1 MLHTSPIYRALVRL
15 AVRLV
20 PSVRHGSAKVAAGHR
35 GRVGAVARL
44 ALWARENRDPARP
57 LLWCH
62 APSVGEGLQAEAVL
76 RILRARHPEWQ
87 VAYTYF
93 SPSALALAARQP
105 ADVREFLPYDR
116 PADVAAALD
125 ALAPTALVF
134 TKADLWPELA
144 VRARNRDIRVG
155 MIAGTVSP
163 VSGRLR
169 WPSRAFTRPG
179 YQALDSVGAIADD
192 DRARLIRLGVE
203 PDRIVVTGD
212 PRFDSALAV
221 ARSAPNDSPLLR
233 VGLGAPTL
241 IAGSTWPADQIP
253 LLEAFAT
260 VRARH
265 PAARL
270 VLVPHEPTSAHLTA
284 IDVLAASRRFPPPVR
299 LSAMTAPA
307 PLIVVDQV
315 GVLAPLYR
323 AGVMAFVGGGFGTAG
338 LHSVLEP
345 AACGLPVLFGPQW
358 RSSREAGLLLEA
370 GAARVTTS
378 AAELAA
384 AWSGWLD
391 DPASRE
397 QFGTRARETVE
408 AGLGGAERNARLVES
423 LMEAPG

>member
-1 MLHTSPIYRALVRL
+1 MLHTSPIYRVLVRL

-44 ALWARENRDPARP
+44 ALWARESRDPARP

-105 ADVREFLPYDR
+105 ADVRDFLPYDR

-169 WPSRAFTRPG
+169 WPSRSARKPG
-179 YQALDSVGAIADD
+179 G
-192 DRARLIRLGVE
+192 R
-203 PDRIVVTGD
+203 
-212 PRFDSALAV
+212 
-221 ARSAPNDSPLLR
+221 
-233 VGLGAPTL
+233 
-241 IAGSTWPADQIP
+241 
-253 LLEAFAT
+253 
-260 VRARH
+260 
-265 PAARL
+265 
-270 VLVPHEPTSAHLTA
+270 
-284 IDVLAASRRFPPPVR
+284 
-299 LSAMTAPA
+299 
-307 PLIVVDQV
+307 
-315 GVLAPLYR
+315 
-323 AGVMAFVGGGFGTAG
+323 
-338 LHSVLEP
+338 
-345 AACGLPVLFGPQW
+345 
-358 RSSREAGLLLEA
+358 
-370 GAARVTTS
+370 
-378 AAELAA
+378 
-384 AWSGWLD
+384 
-391 DPASRE
+391 
-397 QFGTRARETVE
+397 
-408 AGLGGAERNARLVES
+408 
-423 LMEAPG
+423 